1 VQVEV
6 ADANPIIVA
15 QLAKEEMARIPK
27 FTPVKIFKNN
37 YFAKTGVWIAL
48 TV

>member
-1 VQVEV
+1 VEI

-15 QLAKEEMARIPK
+15 QFSKEGMAQVPK
-27 FTPVKIFKNN
+27 SAPIKILKNN
-37 YFAKTGVWIAL
+37 YFARMRIWIAL